1 MNAEGPNVQRRLAAV
16 LAADVVGYSRLMEVD
31 EAGTLARLKTVRLE
45 LIDPAITKC
54 KGRIIKTTG
63 DGLLVEFQSVTEALR
78 CAVDFQER
86 MARRNRDMAAS
97 RALLYRIG
105 INLGDVIVEDND
117 IFGDGVN
124 VAARLE
130 GLAEPGGICIS
141 AAVRDQVADRL
152 PVGFQ
157 DLGEQHV
164 KNISRPIRVY
174 KVVLNGQANE
184 PAGVAVA
191 QAAPQVSVRKSS
203 IAVLPFVNMSGD
215 PEQEFF
221 ADGLTEDIITELSRF
236 RQLLVISRN
245 AVFVH
250 KGKPIKP
257 QQVAREFGVDY
268 VVEGSVRKAADR
280 VRVTVQLIDGET
292 ETHLWAE
299 RYDRKLEDI
308 FAIQDEV
315 TSSIAATLFGRV
327 EAARHDRVQRK
338 PTDSMA
344 AYEYV
349 LTGKVLHHWSNPES
363 NVQAIG
369 MLNRAIELDPNY
381 AHAHAWK
388 ACVTGQA
395 WLHGW
400 SEDPAASLRVIA
412 EELQIALSLDDNDAD
427 VHRILAALNVNF
439 NEHDKA
445 AYHQS
450 RALELNP
457 NSDLI
462 VVQQGELL
470 TWLGRPTEGIEWI
483 RRAMRL
489 NPYHPERFWS
499 HLGRAQYTGRC
510 YADAIGSYS
519 RLTKPDQ
526 SHHAFLAAASAQL
539 GNWVSASAH
548 AREVLARQR
557 EFHRRRVP
565 QDAALSATVRHRT
578 RARGFVEGGAAGLA
592 ADRHDLPR
600 GASPLRATAGRAGFL
615 HATGKHTHRAAHA
628 APARADNL
636 ASACYDLSQG

>member
-1 MNAEGPNVQRRLAAV
+1 MEGSNVARRLAAV
-16 LAADVVGYSRLMEVD
+16 LAADVVGYSRLMEAD

-45 LIDPAITKC
+45 LIDPAIANC
-54 KGRIIKTTG
+54 KGRIVKTTG
-63 DGLLVEFQSVTEALR
+63 DGILVEFQSVTEALR

-86 MARRNRDMAAS
+86 MARRNRDMSAS

-105 INLGDVIVEDND
+105 INLGDVIVEEGD

-130 GLAEPGGICIS
+130 SIAEPGGICIS
-141 AAVRDQVADRL
+141 GAVYDQVGDRL
-152 PVGFQ
+152 PIVYE
-157 DLGEQHV
+157 DLGEQQV
-164 KNISRPIRVY
+164 KNISRAIRVY
-174 KVVLNGQANE
+174 KVLLNGQTSA
-184 PAGVAVA
+184 PTKVATEHA
-191 QAAPQVSVRKSS
+191 SPTVSVRNPS

-250 KGKPIKP
+250 KGKPIKS
-257 QQVAREFGVDY
+257 QQIAREFGVDY

-292 ETHLWAE
+292 EIHLWGE

-315 TSSIAATLFGRV
+315 TSAIAATLFGRI
-327 EAARHDRVQRK
+327 EAARHDQVQRK
-338 PTDSMA
+338 PTENMA

-349 LTGKVLHHWSNPES
+349 LTGKVLHHRSNRES
-363 NVQAIG
+363 NAEAIL
-369 MLNRAIELDPNY
+369 MLNRAIDLDPNY

-400 SEDPAASLRVIA
+400 CEDADASLQVILD
-412 EELQIALSLDDNDAD
+412 ELQTALSLDDNDAD
-427 VHRILAALNVNF
+427 VHRILAALKLNF

-445 AYHQS
+445 AYHQN
-450 RALELNP
+450 RALSLNP

-462 VVQQGELL
+462 VVQQGEVL
-470 TWLGRPTEGIEWI
+470 TWLGRPEEGIEWI

-499 HLGRAQYTGRC
+499 HLGRAQYTARA
-510 YADAIGSYS
+510 YADAIESFS
-519 RLTKPDQ
+519 KPTAPDHT
-526 SHHAFLAAASAQL
+526 HHAFLAASSAQL
-539 GNWVSASAH
+539 GNRVAAIAH
-548 AREVLARQR
+548 AREVLQR
-557 EFHRRRVP
+557 K
-565 QDAALSATVRHRT
+565 QDFTVSSYLQALHYQQPSDTEHVR
-578 RARGFVEGGAAGLA
+578 EGLLKAGL
-592 ADRHDLPR
+592 
-600 GASPLRATAGRAGFL
+600 
-615 HATGKHTHRAAHA
+615 
-628 APARADNL
+628 PA
-636 ASACYDLSQG
+636 

>member
-1 MNAEGPNVQRRLAAV
+1 MSTEGLNVQRRLAAV

-31 EAGTLARLKTVRLE
+31 ETGTLARLKTVRLE
-45 LIDPAITKC
+45 LIDPAIVRC

-63 DGLLVEFQSVTEALR
+63 DGILVEFQSVTEALR

-105 INLGDVIVEDND
+105 INLGDVIVEEDGD

-130 GLAEPGGICIS
+130 SIADPGGICVS
-141 AAVRDQVADRL
+141 AAVRDQIADRL
-152 PVGFQ
+152 AIGFQ
-157 DLGEQHV
+157 DLGEQQV
-164 KNISRPIRVY
+164 KNITRPIRVF
-174 KVVLNGQANE
+174 KVVLDVETKA
-184 PAGVAVA
+184 PAASAGAEA
-191 QAAPQVSVRKSS
+191 SPQVSVRKPS
-203 IAVLPFVNMSGD
+203 IAVLPFPNMSGD

-250 KGKPIKP
+250 KGKPVKA
-257 QQVAREFGVDY
+257 QQIAREFGVDY

-344 AYEYV
+344 AYECV
-349 LTGKVLHHWSNPES
+349 LTGKVLHHWSNHEA
-363 NVQAIG
+363 NVRAIR

-395 WLHGW
+395 WLNGW

-412 EELQIALSLDDNDAD
+412 EELQVALSLDDNDAD
-427 VHRILAALNVNF
+427 VHRILAAVKLNF

-445 AYHQS
+445 IYHQG

-489 NPYHPERFWS
+489 NPYHPERFWN

-510 YADAIGSYS
+510 YADAIGSFS
-519 RLTKPDQ
+519 KLTKPDHA
-526 SHHAFLAAASAQL
+526 HHAFLAAASAQL
-539 GNWVSASAH
+539 GNQVSAAAH
-548 AREVLARQR
+548 AREVLARQ
-557 EFHRRRVP
+557 ENF
-565 QDAALSATVRHRT
+565 TV
-578 RARGFVEGGAAGLA
+578 GAFLQTLHYQQPSDTEHVRAGLLKA
-592 ADRHDLPR
+592 GLP
-600 GASPLRATAGRAGFL
+600 
-615 HATGKHTHRAAHA
+615 
-628 APARADNL
+628 D
-636 ASACYDLSQG
+636 